1 MKIENYFNNSPVF
14 SLIDLGRMTQN
25 YINSDLKTLGLSYSQ
40 ALILVSLFVENRDN
54 IIVKELVE
62 VFPFTKGAISQNL
75 SILEEKKYIK
85 RHSSN
90 DRRNTL
96 LKVTSAGKKL
106 AQEIMSLLES
116 REQSF
121 EKLLDQKLMNHL
133 KSVKEIIKPK

>member
-121 EKLLDQKLMNHL
+121 EKLLDQNLMNHL
-133 KSVKEIIKPK
+133 KGVKEIIKF

>member
-96 LKVTSAGKKL
+96 LKVTSTGKKL

-121 EKLLDQKLMNHL
+121 EKLLDQNLMNHL
-133 KSVKEIIKPK
+133 KGVKEIIKF

>member
-1 MKIENYFNNSPVF
+1 MKIENYIKNSPVF

-25 YINSDLKTLGLSYSQ
+25 YINNDLKTLGLSYSQ

-121 EKLLDQKLMNHL
+121 EKLLDQNLMNHL
-133 KSVKEIIKPK
+133 KGVKEIIKF

>member
-121 EKLLDQKLMNHL
+121 EKLLDQNLINHL
-133 KSVKEIIKPK
+133 KGVKEIIKF